1 MFKIT
6 FRGKLFTPSLV
17 IFSVPILMIIFE
29 RFIYHFAGF
38 SLPYWFYYN
47 AESWRELSLYSS
59 IYGSQLIGPFSG
71 GSAWP
76 SLMANGQ
83 EYFAMDENIREW
95 LIWPW
100 SFLSMLLLEIGIL
113 PTIIFLYYVGY
124 RLDNVWRKRKDLRPQ
139 LKWYTISITIGL
151 LLAPKWCVYFFFFPI
166 YMIENKT
173 FNKV

>member
-1 MFKIT
+1 MGINPFSIIIKVSEIPFYPRTSGASSEPSFFANMIFYFAVLYYGIINKNKYLFGLIFGYIFLSTLSLTLFIYLIFVFISFFVFKIT

-76 SLMANGQ
+76 SLMA
-83 EYFAMDENIREW
+83 MDKNILQW
-95 LIWPW
+95 MKI
-100 SFLSMLLLEIGIL
+100 LESG
-113 PTIIFLYYVGY
+113 
-124 RLDNVWRKRKDLRPQ
+124 
-139 LKWYTISITIGL
+139 
-151 LLAPKWCVYFFFFPI
+151 
-166 YMIENKT
+166 
-173 FNKV
+173 